1 MSGVVVVSVEV
12 ERDEMKQ
19 RLQNIDPYE
28 FEQFVGDLWEEE
40 GWSTTVSQESNDLGV
55 DVIADKSGAINQR
68 LAIQAKRYSEGN
80 KVGRP
85 KVQQYHSLKQQDTN
99 ADAAVVVTTSGFTKD
114 ARLWAHD
121 HNVKLV
127 DGGDLVDMV
136 VKHGADDLVEEY
148 APSVEKIDSGAT
160 AKSSPSSTSSS
171 LSSSSSLPVSS
182 TGNVK
187 WVVLATLLSGGG
199 LTLAISPSIF
209 PLLSADA
216 GVYLFT
222 AGWFTAPVF
231 VFLDAL
237 GLHRNDSKTKPNR
250 IIWPGLAFFIPVLGT
265 LWYLMNRA

>member
-1 MSGVVVVSVEV
+1 MSVEAKQG
-12 ERDEMKQ
+12 ELKQ

-28 FEQFVGDLWEEE
+28 FEHFVGDLWEEE

-55 DVIADKSGAINQR
+55 DVIADKSGTIDQR

-127 DGGDLVDMV
+127 DGDDLVDMV
-136 VKHGADDLVEEY
+136 EKHGAADLVEEY
-148 APSVEKIDSGAT
+148 APSVEEIDSGST
-160 AKSSPSSTSSS
+160 TKSSSSSTSSS
-171 LSSSSSLPVSS
+171 SSSSSLPASS
-182 TGNVK
+182 TGKVK
-187 WVVLATLLSGGG
+187 WIALATLVSGGG
-199 LTLAISPSIF
+199 LALAISPSIF
-209 PLLSADA
+209 PPLSANA
-216 GVYLFT
+216 GAYLFT

-237 GLHRNDSKTKPNR
+237 GLHRNGSETKPNR
-250 IIWPGLAFFIPVLGT
+250 IIWPGIAFFVPVLGV
-265 LWYLMNRA
+265 LWYLMNRT